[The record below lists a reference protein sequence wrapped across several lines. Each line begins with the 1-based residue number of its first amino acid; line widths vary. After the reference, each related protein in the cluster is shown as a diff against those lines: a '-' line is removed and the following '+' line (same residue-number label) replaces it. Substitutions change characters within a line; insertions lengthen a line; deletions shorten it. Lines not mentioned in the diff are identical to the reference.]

1 MVTYRHKIL
10 LKNLRD
16 RLKADDVENIKLI
29 LLFLGI
35 FAIAFFFSLRI
46 LNTVNQGL
54 EAQKRTDTVA
64 SQVEELEKE
73 NKILRSQKDAALSDS
88 ELEAQFRALGY
99 KKPNE
104 TVYIVAK
111 KGPTPQVEVPTEPV
125 ADAKAPE
132 MENWQKWLIKLFK

>member
-10 LKNLRD
+10 LRNLRD
-16 RLKADDVENIKLI
+16 RLKEDDVENIKLI

-35 FAIAFFFSLRI
+35 FAIAFFFSFRI

-73 NKILRSQKDAALSDS
+73 NKILKSQKDAALSDS
-88 ELEAQFRALGY
+88 ELEAQYRALGY

-104 TVYIVAK
+104 TIYIVAK
-111 KGPTPQVEVPTEPV
+111 RGPTPQVDATVQPTPEQ
-125 ADAKAPE
+125 KAPE